1 MLLLFVSLLLFHK
14 RWLVCLSLSESL
26 KVVPWFSFLFLF
38 VSFTDSYEFLY
49 CFLSIYYFWF
59 IHLATRTLSSR
70 LRLDLYL
77 DTGTDTDTDICLYL
91 LHICI
96 FLAYFAFVSRFSR
109 SLISFILL
117 WFLFSTLSKQ
127 IVHSKIKI
135 IIANFTCYC
144 ICRSRV
150 VLRICRIRFVFS
162 AAQMKLSRFP
172 NAKANS
178 TTATTTT
185 KRQQREPSKRA
196 AGREIAF
203 ESSLRARVSHR
214 YLMASLKLSLNLSL
228 SISFECEYRAH
239 WFAYFENT
247 FAAGVDWIE
256 CESKEQSKD

>member
-1 MLLLFVSLLLFHK
+1 MTSLFIFEWVSQGRSLILFPLSIRFVYRFVWVSLLLSFYILFLIYSLSHTHFELSPEA
-14 RWLVCLSLSESL
+14 WLV
-26 KVVPWFSFLFLF
+26 FRYRYRYRYRYMFI
-38 VSFTDSYEFLY
+38 SFTY
-49 CFLSIYYFWF
+49 
-59 IHLATRTLSSR
+59 
-70 LRLDLYL
+70 
-77 DTGTDTDTDICLYL
+77 
-91 LHICI
+91 I

-162 AAQMKLSRFP
+162 AAQMKLSRFS